1 MNRWFTALAVV
12 AVATLAATATAT
24 TTIGTGGATRAASG
38 CGLTGPIKHI
48 VYLQFDNTHFRRDR
62 ANVPSDLEQMP
73 HLLNFL
79 ESKGTLL
86 TNDHTVLISHTADG
100 ILTSLTGLYPDRN
113 GMTVGNSYGFYGNDG
128 TTRFS
133 SSFKYWTDPVD
144 ASFDPKPN
152 MVTSGGKN
160 TPAPWVPFTRAGCDV
175 GGVGT
180 ANIELENTATNA
192 SGDIT
197 KVFGTGSP
205 EFAEAT
211 ANPQLAQ
218 TDFVGIAIHCG
229 AASTSKCA
237 GNANARDDL
246 LPDEPGGYTGFK
258 ALFGTKYVDPAV
270 TGGSGC
276 VNDTSGNPIKDPAGN
291 CGFPGFDGM
300 LAANTLGYV
309 AQMQENG
316 VPVTYGYI
324 SDAHDYHVPNPVT
337 DAYVSTAQGPGES
350 NFKAQLKAYDDAFN
364 AFFQNLATHGINK
377 SNTLFV
383 VTVDE
388 GDHFAGGNG
397 TPQSDGSFSY
407 THANCTVMTACPG
420 DQIGEVNANLQL
432 LAPAGSP
439 SFVVHS
445 DDAPT
450 VYVAGNPARTDATV
464 RKLERD
470 FGAMTL
476 LDPYNNNGQATP
488 ITVALAD
495 QVEERTLHMVNADP
509 ARTPTFTL
517 FGNPDFFFNASAFTP
532 ACGANPCVAPGF
544 AWNHGDVQEE
554 IGNTWVGIAGPG
566 VVSHGVDAKTWTDHT
581 NLRPTILALAGL
593 KDDYLHDGRVLLET
607 LNPAALPATL
617 AQSKDAL
624 PLAQLYEQLNAP
636 FQQFA
641 TDTLAISTKALES
654 TDDAK
659 YNSLE
664 DQITALTKRRDYV
677 AGKIKTALQR
687 ATFSGKAINSKLAAK
702 WLAAGQKLLADA
714 AVAKKAA

>member
-1 MNRWFTALAVV
+1 MKRRLAAFAGGVV
-12 AVATLAATATAT
+12 AIAAAAAFTVGGGASHTAAAAAT
-24 TTIGTGGATRAASG
+24 S
-38 CGLTGPIKHI
+38 CGLNGPVKHVIYI
-48 VYLQFDNTHFRRDR
+48 VFDNTHYRRDR
-62 ANVPSDLEQMP
+62 PSVASDLEQMP
-73 HLLNFL
+73 NLLNFL
-79 ESKGTLL
+79 KSKGTVL

-113 GMTVGNSYGFYGNDG
+113 GMPVGNSYGFYGNDG

-144 ASFDPKPN
+144 ATFDPKPN
-152 MVTSGGKN
+152 MITTGGKN

-205 EFAEAT
+205 EFVEAT
-211 ANPQLAQ
+211 TNPTLAQ

-229 AASTSKCA
+229 NASNSRCA
-237 GNANARDDL
+237 SNANARDDL

-258 ALFGTKYVDPAV
+258 GLFGTKYVDPAI
-270 TGGSGC
+270 TSGQAC
-276 VNDTSGNPIKDPAGN
+276 VNDTAGNPVKDPVGN

-300 LAANTLGYV
+300 FAANTLGYV

-324 SDAHDYHVPNPVT
+324 SDAHDCHVPNTTT
-337 DAYVSTAQGPGES
+337 DSYVSTAQGPGES
-350 NFKAQLKAYDDAFN
+350 CAVSQLKAYDAAFG
-364 AFFQNLATHGINK
+364 AFFSSLAAHGITK
-377 SNTLFV
+377 ANTLFMF
-383 VTVDE
+383 TADE

-397 TPQSDGSFSY
+397 TPQPDGTLAYSH
-407 THANCTVMTACPG
+407 TNCIVMTGCPG
-420 DQIGEVNANLQL
+420 NQIGEVNANLQL

-439 SFVVHS
+439 SFAVHS

-450 VYVAGNPARTDATV
+450 VYVAGNPARTDPAV

-476 LDPYNNNGQATP
+476 LDAYNNNGAATP
-488 ITVALAD
+488 ITEALVD
-495 QVEERTLHMVNADP
+495 PVEERILHMINADP
-509 ARTPTFTL
+509 QRTPTFTL
-517 FGNPDFFFNASAFTP
+517 FGNPDFFFNASAFVP
-532 ACGANPCVAPGF
+532 SCGANPCVSPGF
-544 AWNHGDVQEE
+544 AWNHGDIQEE
-554 IGNTWVGIAGPG
+554 IANNWLGIVGPG

-581 NLRPTILALAGL
+581 NVRPTMMALTGL

-607 LNPAALPATL
+607 LDPKAVSATL
-617 AQSKDAL
+617 SGSKDAL
-624 PLAQLYEQLNAP
+624 PLAVLYQKLNAP

-641 TDTLAISTKALES
+641 KATVVISTKALQS
-654 TDDAK
+654 VDDAK
-659 YNSLE
+659 YNALE
-664 DQITALTKRRDYV
+664 DQITALGKRRDYV

-687 ATFSGKAINSKLAAK
+687 AAFSGKPIKHTLATK
-702 WLAAGQKLLADA
+702 WLAAGKKLLADA
-714 AVAKKAA
+714 DAASKAA

>member
-1 MNRWFTALAVV
+1 MNRWVAAFGAA
-12 AVATLAATATAT
+12 AVACAAIAAFTVGAGADHTATAT
-24 TTIGTGGATRAASG
+24 G
-38 CGLTGPIKHI
+38 CGLNGPVKHVIYI
-48 VYLQFDNTHFRRDR
+48 VFDNTHYRRDR
-62 ANVPSDLEQMP
+62 SNVPSDLEQMP
-73 HLLNFL
+73 SLLNFL
-79 ESKGTLL
+79 KAKGTVM

-113 GMTVGNSYGFYGNDG
+113 GMPVGNSYGFFGNDG

-144 ASFDPKPN
+144 ATFDPKPN
-152 MVTSGGKN
+152 MITTGGKN

-205 EFAEAT
+205 EFTEAT

-229 AASTSKCA
+229 NASNSKCVS
-237 GNANARDDL
+237 NANARDDL

-258 ALFGTKYVDPAV
+258 GLFGTKYVDPAI
-270 TGGSGC
+270 TGGQPC
-276 VNDTSGNPIKDPAGN
+276 VNDTIGNPVKDPNGN

-300 LAANTLGYV
+300 FAANTLGYV

-324 SDAHDYHVPNPVT
+324 SDAHDCHVPNTTT
-337 DAYVSTAQGPGES
+337 DSYVSTAQGPGES
-350 NFKAQLKAYDDAFN
+350 CAASQLKGYDAAFKF
-364 AFFQNLATHGINK
+364 FFQNLALHGINK
-377 SNTLFV
+377 SNTLFIF
-383 VTVDE
+383 TADE

-397 TPQSDGSFSY
+397 TPQPDGSLAYSH
-407 THANCTVMTACPG
+407 TNCTVMTACPG
-420 DQIGEVNANLQL
+420 NQIGEVNANLQL

-439 SFVVHS
+439 SFAVHS

-450 VYVAGNPARTDATV
+450 VYVAGNPTRTDATV

-470 FGAMTL
+470 FGSMTL
-476 LDPYNNNGQATP
+476 LDTYNNNGAATP
-488 ITVALAD
+488 ITQALAD
-495 QVEERTLHMVNADP
+495 PIEERVLHMINADP

-532 ACGANPCVAPGF
+532 SCGANPCVSPGF
-544 AWNHGDVQEE
+544 AWNHGDIQEE
-554 IGNTWVGIAGPG
+554 IANNWLGIVGPG
-566 VVSHGVDAKTWTDHT
+566 VVSHGVDTKTWTDHT
-581 NLRPTILALAGL
+581 NIRPTIMALSQL

-607 LNPAALPATL
+607 LDPKAVSATL
-617 AQSKDAL
+617 SGSKDAL
-624 PLAQLYEQLNAP
+624 PLARLYEQLNAP
-636 FQQFA
+636 FQKFA
-641 TDTLAISTKALES
+641 LDTIAISTKAIES
-654 TDDAK
+654 VDDTK

-677 AGKIKTALQR
+677 AGKIKTALER
-687 ATFSGKAINSKLAAK
+687 AAFSGKAINHKLAAK
-702 WLAAGQKLLADA
+702 WLATGQKLLADA
-714 AVAKKAA
+714 DAASKAA